1 MSPVSVPVMME
12 VGLAMLE
19 GALKYGRHN
28 YRVSGVRASVYYD
41 ALMRHIG
48 AWWEGEDMDPGTKGR
63 IHHITKCI
71 STLTVLRDSMIKGNW
86 VDDRPPKLPQGF
98 VDEYNAIAASLIE
111 EVPEPK
117 KAFTECEQLPSI
129 AKPLDSISEED
140 VGPFTFL
147 PATQKESVSAGDSQS
162 IPIREM
168 YSLDPK
174 TGRMSVTTSEET
186 LLYSTTP
193 SST

>member
-98 VDEYNAIAASLIE
+98 VDEYNAIAASLID

-117 KAFTECEQLPSI
+117 KAFTECEI
-129 AKPLDSISEED
+129 I
-140 VGPFTFL
+140 
-147 PATQKESVSAGDSQS
+147 QKNE
-162 IPIREM
+162 I
-168 YSLDPK
+168 L
-174 TGRMSVTTSEET
+174 TGRGESPSLPEKTTCYGLKQNTSG
-186 LLYSTTP
+186 L
-193 SST
+193 

>member
-48 AWWEGEDMDPGTKGR
+48 AWWEGEDMDPDTKGR

-111 EVPEPK
+111 EVQEPK
-117 KAFTECEQLPSI
+117 KAFTECEESLHSI
-129 AKPLDSISEED
+129 QKTQDSGLEAETD
-140 VGPFTFL
+140 PFSSA
-147 PATQKESVSAGDSQS
+147 PVIQKDTQSVGDSML
-162 IPIREM
+162 IP
-168 YSLDPK
+168 SLGKWMLNPK
-174 TGRMSVTTSEET
+174 TGRMSLDT
-186 LLYSTTP
+186 
-193 SST
+193 

>member
-1 MSPVSVPVMME
+1 MLTCKDTNPKDSVGIKKVPMSPVSVPVMME

-98 VDEYNAIAASLIE
+98 VDEYNAIAASLID

-117 KAFTECEQLPSI
+117 KAFTECEI
-129 AKPLDSISEED
+129 I
-140 VGPFTFL
+140 
-147 PATQKESVSAGDSQS
+147 QKNE
-162 IPIREM
+162 I
-168 YSLDPK
+168 L
-174 TGRMSVTTSEET
+174 TGRGESPSLPEKTTCYGLKQNTSG
-186 LLYSTTP
+186 L
-193 SST
+193 